1 MKQTIMKQNLNRLC
15 ALLLLCVFTSCL
27 YSQTKLVSSRYQ
39 LERVSIGKDADKK
52 EGYAYHQIDDYHAF
66 QKQISD
72 KHLERMSGDCPVF
85 LSRDAEKTFGK
96 SILSVLNRELS
107 NEEKERLA
115 KNKHWIFVEMSI
127 DGTGKLLFVELSS
140 SGWLM
145 EEEINVKHI
154 YNILHQVKRIPI
166 NNIRPF
172 QENGYIRYTVV
183 RR

>member
-1 MKQTIMKQNLNRLC
+1 MKQNMNRLYI
-15 ALLLLCVFTSCL
+15 LLLLCVFTSCL

-39 LERVSIGKDADKK
+39 LERASIGQNADKK
-52 EGYAYHQIDDYHAF
+52 ERFAYHLIDDYRIF

-72 KHLERMSGDCPVF
+72 KHLKRMSADHPVF
-85 LSRDAEKTFGK
+85 LSRDAKTLFIK
-96 SILSVLNRELS
+96 SILSVLDKELS
-107 NEEKERLA
+107 NREKERLA
-115 KNKHWIFVEMSI
+115 KNRRKIFVKMSI
-127 DGTGKLLFVELSS
+127 DGSGKLLFVELSS

-145 EEEINVKHI
+145 EEEINAKHI
-154 YNILHQVKRIPI
+154 YNILRQVKRIPI

>member
-15 ALLLLCVFTSCL
+15 VLLLLCVFTSCL

-39 LERVSIGKDADKK
+39 LERVSMGKKADKK
-52 EGYAYHQIDDYHAF
+52 EWYAYHLIDDYRAF

-72 KHLERMSGDCPVF
+72 NHLKRMSANHPAF
-85 LSRDAEKTFGK
+85 LSCDAEKTFGK

-127 DGTGKLLFVELSS
+127 DGNGNLLL
-140 SGWLM
+140 
-145 EEEINVKHI
+145 
-154 YNILHQVKRIPI
+154 
-166 NNIRPF
+166 
-172 QENGYIRYTVV
+172 
-183 RR
+183 

>member
-15 ALLLLCVFTSCL
+15 VLLLLCVFTSCL

-52 EGYAYHQIDDYHAF
+52 ERYVYHLIYDYHAF

-127 DGTGKLLFVELSS
+127 DGNGKLLFVELLS
-140 SGWLM
+140 SGWMM
-145 EEEINVKHI
+145 EEVIDVKHI
-154 YNILHQVKRIPI
+154 SNILHQVKRIPI

-172 QENGYIRYTVV
+172 QENGYIRYTVI

>member
-39 LERVSIGKDADKK
+39 LERVSIGEDIGK
-52 EGYAYHQIDDYHAF
+52 EEWYAYYLTDDHHAF
-66 QKQISD
+66 QKQISGN
-72 KHLERMSGDCPVF
+72 HLEKLSADNPIF
-85 LSRDAEKTFGK
+85 LSRDAEKTFGRSVL
-96 SILSVLNRELS
+96 SILDKELS
-107 NEEKERLA
+107 NKEKERLA
-115 KNKHWIFVEMSI
+115 KKHRMILVKMSI
-127 DGTGKLLFVELSS
+127 DGNGNLLFVELSS
-140 SGWLM
+140 NWLM
-145 EEEINVKHI
+145 EEEINAKHI
-154 YNILHQVKRIPI
+154 YNILRQVKNIPI

>member
-15 ALLLLCVFTSCL
+15 VLLLLCVFTSCL

-39 LERVSIGKDADKK
+39 LERVSMGKKADKK
-52 EGYAYHQIDDYHAF
+52 ERYVYHLIYDYHAF

-115 KNKHWIFVEMSI
+115 ENKHWIFVEMSI
-127 DGTGKLLFVELSS
+127 DGNGKILFVELSS
-140 SGWLM
+140 NWLM
-145 EEEINVKHI
+145 EEVIKAKHMS
-154 YNILHQVKRIPI
+154 NILRQVKSIPM
-166 NNIRPF
+166 NDMRPF
-172 QENGYIRYTVV
+172 PENSYIRYIVV